1 MTSVATPVVAGIW
14 LFGGPA
20 GPLVRCPESH
30 SQESELLQ
38 AASILQAMPTLY
50 VRDVPSELYERLR
63 REAAAARRSLGAETI
78 ELLRRSLSP
87 SHGVSLEQL
96 LQGADRIRA
105 QHSLPPGSPT
115 AAELIREDRE
125 R

>member
-1 MTSVATPVVAGIW
+1 
-14 LFGGPA
+14 
-20 GPLVRCPESH
+20 
-30 SQESELLQ
+30 
-38 AASILQAMPTLY
+38 MPTLY
-50 VRDVPSELYERLR
+50 VRGVPSELYERLR
-63 REAAAARRSLGAETI
+63 REAASARRSLGAETI

-96 LQGADRIRA
+96 LQGADRIRT

>member
-1 MTSVATPVVAGIW
+1 
-14 LFGGPA
+14 
-20 GPLVRCPESH
+20 
-30 SQESELLQ
+30 
-38 AASILQAMPTLY
+38 MPTLY

-63 REAAAARRSLGAETI
+63 REAASARRSLSAETI
-78 ELLRRSLSP
+78 ELLRGALAP
-87 SHGVSLEQL
+87 AGPGVSLEQL

-105 QHSLPPGSPT
+105 QHPLSAGSPT

>member
-1 MTSVATPVVAGIW
+1 
-14 LFGGPA
+14 
-20 GPLVRCPESH
+20 
-30 SQESELLQ
+30 
-38 AASILQAMPTLY
+38 MPTLY

-63 REAAAARRSLGAETI
+63 REAASARRSISAETI
-78 ELLRRSLSP
+78 ELLRGCLSP
-87 SHGVSLEQL
+87 GHGISLQRL

-105 QHSLPPGSPT
+105 GHSLPEGSPT

>member
-1 MTSVATPVVAGIW
+1 
-14 LFGGPA
+14 
-20 GPLVRCPESH
+20 
-30 SQESELLQ
+30 
-38 AASILQAMPTLY
+38 MPTLY

-87 SHGVSLEQL
+87 GSGISLETL

-105 QHSLPPGSPT
+105 KHSLPAGSPT
-115 AAELIREDRE
+115 TAELIREDRD